1 MHCKPCSTHPCSTH
15 PQPPIHNHACCIGTC
30 GRPVRVQK
38 ALAAD
43 QYAFK
48 RRSAPSRD
56 AARGD
61 AAMRSRALWLTVR
74 PAGHRAAAQP
84 WHTCVACS
92 CSAARRSATDVATAS
107 ALRQRRRRR
116 RCSRRRRH
124 SGTAH
129 EVAAARAQGSSE
141 PVLRRTA
148 QAKISTGLWYQ
159 ERAWRGRTGV
169 RSICAQR
176 QMWLLRRRR
185 GTPSGGCWSCWAGPR
200 RWRARSRGSSR
211 HPRSRPEN
219 GRRDG

>member
-30 GRPVRVQK
+30 GRPVRVQRHLRPTSTRSK
-38 ALAAD
+38 GAAHP
-43 QYAFK
+43 AAM
-48 RRSAPSRD
+48 RRAAMRRCGD

-176 QMWLLRRRR
+176 QTWLLRRRR
-185 GTPSGGCWSCWAGPR
+185 GTPSGGCWSNWAGPR
-200 RWRARSRGSSR
+200 RWRARMAK
-211 HPRSRPEN
+211 
-219 GRRDG
+219 